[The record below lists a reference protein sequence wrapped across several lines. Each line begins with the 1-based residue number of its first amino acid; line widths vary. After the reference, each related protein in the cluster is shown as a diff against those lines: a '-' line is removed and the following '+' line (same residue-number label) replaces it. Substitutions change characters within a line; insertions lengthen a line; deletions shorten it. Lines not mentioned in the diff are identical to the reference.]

1 MRVIPSIEPM
11 PTIMIYA
18 SPVNLFENM
27 VDTRRTIA
35 ELPASPWALPI
46 KNDFVVEVRVGAA
59 EVVFFSVATF
69 LFIE

>member
-1 MRVIPSIEPM
+1 MRDIPTIEPM
-11 PTIMIYA
+11 PTIRMYTN
-18 SPVNLFENM
+18 PVSLFENR

-46 KNDFVVEVRVGAA
+46 KNDFFVAVSVEVA